1 MKIKKN
7 INNNVSLCIDNKG
20 RELIAFGKGI
30 GFIKPPY
37 EVPLDKIERTF
48 YNIKE
53 TDLDLIASIST
64 DVLEAAINITD
75 SVERNLNITLMPSA
89 ALALADHIEFAI
101 QRKRQHIVLELPV
114 QEDIRQLYPDEVKE
128 AYKALDIIKEYTG
141 VRLRKDEAITIALHF
156 ISNRIEKTFDTDVN
170 INKILKK
177 ITDII
182 EQTFT
187 LRIDKESFDYSR
199 FITHVNYLMKRVV
212 KGAQSDSDNKEMF
225 ESMKKQYPLSYEC
238 VREINMVFLEE
249 LDRSLN
255 DEELLYLMIHIN
267 RSCSRELVD
276 K

>member
-101 QRKRQHIVLELPV
+101 QRKRQHIVLALPV

>member
-37 EVPLDKIERTF
+37 EVPLYKIERTF

-101 QRKRQHIVLELPV
+101 QRKRQHIVLALPV

-212 KGAQSDSDNKEMF
+212 KGTQSDSDNKEMF

>member
-101 QRKRQHIVLELPV
+101 QRKRQHIVLALPV

-238 VREINMVFLEE
+238 VREINIVFLEE